1 MPDRFSEVVKGLF
14 RGGRPS
20 PQELVVFKDKG
31 IKKIVS
37 LDEESGKAIQPICR
51 ELGIEQVIWGL
62 GDGTDPKV
70 SALKKRIVPQLLH
83 GGPTYV
89 HCYHGKDRT
98 GMTIAMFRIYKGWDV
113 SDALAEAFRF
123 GMGKGLSHKVRN
135 SYYDAVKQFAKEL
148 SGDDTSDAS
157 DIVSLMR
164 EQNSFGPQ
172 GTGLDDMTR
181 SRTNR
186 TFLPPHADIEFSEL
200 SRTASDRIYCQCRS
214 SNVLQPNTIWW
225 NSKTKATQNPM
236 DEDGQL
242 FSAQLASNT
251 RMERFDKPVN
261 RRLIHEV
268 LLRDI
273 DVGALRGGQYV
284 VVDPNSL
291 VNIHNEDDDVN
302 DVLPGGWIPGS
313 HDNSTRHVGLQYGYP
328 GSSTG
333 IGGMPDG
340 AAGVVQAPYGNQV

>member
-1 MPDRFSEVVKGLF
+1 MPDRFSEVTKGLF

-20 PQELVVFKDKG
+20 PQELVALKNKG

-37 LDEESGKAIQPICR
+37 LDEESGKAISPICK
-51 ELGIEQVIWGL
+51 ELGIEQVLWGL

-70 SALKKRIVPQLLH
+70 SALKKRVVPQLLH

-98 GMTIAMFRIYKGWDV
+98 GMTIAMFRIYSGWDV
-113 SDALAEAFRF
+113 SDALAEAYRF
-123 GMGKGLSHKVRN
+123 GMGKGLSRKVRN
-135 SYYDAVKQFAKEL
+135 SYYEAVRQFAKEL
-148 SGDDTSDAS
+148 SGDKSEADDV
-157 DIVSLMR
+157 VSLMR

-181 SRTNR
+181 PRTNR

-200 SRTASDRIYCQCRS
+200 SRTASDRIYCKCRS
-214 SNVLQPNTIWW
+214 SNVLTPKTIWW
-225 NSKTKATQNPM
+225 SSKTKAMQNPM

-242 FSAQLASNT
+242 FSAQLASGT
-251 RMERFDKPVN
+251 RVERFDKPVN
-261 RRLIHEV
+261 QRIIHEI

-273 DVGALRGGQYV
+273 DVGALRGEQFV
-284 VVDPNSL
+284 VVDPSSL
-291 VNIHNEDDDVN
+291 VNIHEEDDVN
-302 DVLPGGWIPGS
+302 DALPGGWMPGS
-313 HDNSTRHVGLQYGYP
+313 HDNSTQNVGLQYAYP